1 MKCVTTMLDT
11 NVLSELLRPQ
21 ADARVVAFI
30 NSLADPV
37 VSVIVFHE
45 LAFGVEKLPP
55 GQRKARLSAG
65 IDEVRHR
72 FKERTVPVDAEVARI
87 AGNLR
92 AAEAVSGFAAD
103 GMDSLVAASAIVAAA
118 RLATRNTKDFAR
130 MGIEL
135 VNPWME

>member
-1 MKCVTTMLDT
+1 MIDT

-30 NSLADPV
+30 NSQADPI
-37 VSVIVFHE
+37 VSAIVFHE
-45 LAFGVEKLPP
+45 VTFGVEKLPP
-55 GQRKARLSAG
+55 GQRKARLSAA
-65 IDEVRHR
+65 IDEVRHQ
-72 FKERTVPVDAEVARI
+72 FKERTVSIDAEVARI

-92 AAEAVSGFAAD
+92 AAEALSGFATD
-103 GMDSLVAASAIVAAA
+103 GMDSLVAACAIVASA